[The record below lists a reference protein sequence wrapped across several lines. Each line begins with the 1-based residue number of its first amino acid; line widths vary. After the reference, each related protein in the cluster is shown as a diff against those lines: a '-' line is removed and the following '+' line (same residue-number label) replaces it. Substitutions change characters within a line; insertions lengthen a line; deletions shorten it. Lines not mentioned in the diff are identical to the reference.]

1 MILDEAD
8 EMLSMGFKDDLEMI
22 IHSTSESK
30 QTLLFSA
37 TMTPKVLSVTKKY
50 MQHSLEIS
58 VARTNLA
65 SENVQ
70 HVFYMVKAKDRY
82 EVIKRIADMNPK
94 IYGIVF

>member
-70 HVFYMVKAKDRY
+70 HVFYMVQAKDRY

-94 IYGIVF
+94 YMV

>member
-1 MILDEAD
+1 
-8 EMLSMGFKDDLEMI
+8 MLSMGFKDDLEMI

-37 TMTPKVLSVTKKY
+37 TMTPKVLSVTKY

-70 HVFYMVKAKDRY
+70 HVFYTVS
-82 EVIKRIADMNPK
+82 
-94 IYGIVF
+94 